1 MRPIPILRG
10 WNWSHLHP
18 LTVKAGGATRVVY
31 GGTGRPLIGKV
42 VLSDSQRKIEW
53 PGGHHSLTTRF
64 AQPPPDQRTPEGWR
78 AWQRTPEDKQALANH
93 RTRAPTWQPDGSFR
107 LDEVLPGRFQL
118 SLRFTDPGERFPLNS
133 IGSIGRG
140 VEVPETPDGP
150 TDEPPDPGEP
160 RLALR
165 STSLPVR
172 MPDNPSAECAPGVI
186 ARGVPGPA
194 APVRVSPAAPR
205 CPAVRKNGRR
215 SAPGLAADPA
225 GKQDGFGEPK
235 PTFPLAGGGTCAK
248 LPVHSCA

>member
-10 WNWSHLHP
+10 WSWSHLHP

-118 SLRFTDPGERFPLNS
+118 SLRFTDPRRTLPSELDRFHYAR
-133 IGSIGRG
+133 GRG
-140 VEVPETPDGP
+140 AGNSRRPDRRAVGP
-150 TDEPPDPGEP
+150 GRTAARTALHVAACEDAGQSFGGVCP
-160 RLALR
+160 RSNRAG
-165 STSLPVR
+165 S
-172 MPDNPSAECAPGVI
+172 
-186 ARGVPGPA
+186 PGPGCA
-194 APVRVSPAAPR
+194 GSGLSGSPPMPR
-205 CPAVRKNGRR
+205 CAEKRPAQCPGPCGR
-215 SAPGLAADPA
+215 PG
-225 GKQDGFGEPK
+225 G
-235 PTFPLAGGGTCAK
+235 
-248 LPVHSCA
+248 